1 MPAYHTNQNPNNQN
15 SWSPGR
21 PIKGCLEPNAPDER
35 SRFDAELERR
45 ARYHENSGESESEA
59 WQAAADDLGS
69 LEHQRWIAGYR
80 CSCPGCVKHIEALE
94 RINRTLAVECD
105 RLQAQ
110 LKAAAL
116 HGRDRRAA

>member
-1 MPAYHTNQNPNNQN
+1 MKFTTHNKRHASPASDARYP
-15 SWSPGR
+15 
-21 PIKGCLEPNAPDER
+21 ER
-35 SRFDAELERR
+35 RRYDAELEAR
-45 ARYHENSGESESEA
+45 ARYHENSGESESES

-80 CSCPGCVKHIEALE
+80 CNCPGCIRHIEALE
-94 RINRTLAVECD
+94 RINRTLAVEVD
-105 RLQAQ
+105 RLHAQ

>member
-1 MPAYHTNQNPNNQN
+1 MQPYHTSENPNNQN
-15 SWSPGR
+15 SWPPDARSP
-21 PIKGCLEPNAPDER
+21 ER
-35 SRFDAELERR
+35 SRFDAELEAR
-45 ARYHENSGESESEA
+45 ARYHENSGEPESEA
-59 WQAAADDLGS
+59 WQQAADDLGS
-69 LEHQRWIAGYR
+69 FEHQQWIAQFR
-80 CSCPGCVKHIEALE
+80 CSCPGCVRHIEALE

>member
-1 MPAYHTNQNPNNQN
+1 MKQYHTSENSNNQN
-15 SWSPGR
+15 SWPPDARSP
-21 PIKGCLEPNAPDER
+21 
-35 SRFDAELERR
+35 ERR
-45 ARYHENSGESESEA
+45 RYDAALEARARFYEGTGAAESES

-69 LEHQRWIAGYR
+69 FEQQQWIAQFR
-80 CSCPGCVKHIEALE
+80 CNCPGCVRHIEALE
-94 RINRTLAVECD
+94 RINRTLAVEVD

>member
-1 MPAYHTNQNPNNQN
+1 MNYKRIPQQQA
-15 SWSPGR
+15 SP
-21 PIKGCLEPNAPDER
+21 PLLER
-35 SRFDAELERR
+35 SRYAAELEAR
-45 ARYHENSGESESEA
+45 ARFYEGTGAAESEA

-80 CSCPGCVKHIEALE
+80 CNCPGCVQHIEALE